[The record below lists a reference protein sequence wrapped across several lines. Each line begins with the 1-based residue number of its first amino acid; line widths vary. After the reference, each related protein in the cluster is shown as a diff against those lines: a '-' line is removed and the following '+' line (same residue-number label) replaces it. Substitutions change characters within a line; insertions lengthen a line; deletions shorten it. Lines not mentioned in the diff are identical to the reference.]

1 MCTNIIN
8 YRKMEPDYEGSTAV
22 CLIASAGNFDEKK
35 AKAKMKNKNRKN
47 G

>member
-1 MCTNIIN
+1 
-8 YRKMEPDYEGSTAV
+8 MEPDYEGSTAV